1 MSQETKSTTAKIR
14 FTRELLIVIDE
25 WAIVHRMP
33 RSVAVRML
41 LLRGLAWDEAL
52 QQRTEAL
59 EELERESPNAETG
72 EQWADICAREAEVK
86 ATIEPQPKL
95 AA

>member
-41 LLRGLAWDEAL
+41 LLRGLAWDEAQL
-52 QQRTEAL
+52 QQ
-59 EELERESPNAETG
+59 
-72 EQWADICAREAEVK
+72 
-86 ATIEPQPKL
+86 QPKL